1 MEYKGYVAAVEFDD
15 SAGRLH
21 GRVVNSGAYPIATF
35 EATDV
40 DGIRREF
47 QRSIDEYLASCRE
60 DGVEPKKPFSG
71 TLNLRL
77 GPDLH
82 QRAALS
88 ATAHG
93 VSLNSWIKQAVEE
106 KASRRP
112 RRLENRELIADSRS
126 MSQLGVTA
134 CHSSACVTEK
144 PGSSSSGHRLPH
156 VDLAG
161 DRGGDQG
168 GAEFLQVIHGL
179 ADLGDERTDLHV
191 VSRSRNDG
199 YLAPVLAAVEGAT

>member
-1 MEYKGYVAAVEFDD
+1 MMQYKGYVAAVEFDD
-15 SAGRLH
+15 SVGRLH

-40 DGIRREF
+40 HGIRREF
-47 QRSIDEYLASCRE
+47 ERSIDEYLASCRE

-88 ATAHG
+88 ASAHG

-106 KASRRP
+106 KASR
-112 RRLENRELIADSRS
+112 
-126 MSQLGVTA
+126 
-134 CHSSACVTEK
+134 
-144 PGSSSSGHRLPH
+144 
-156 VDLAG
+156 
-161 DRGGDQG
+161 
-168 GAEFLQVIHGL
+168 
-179 ADLGDERTDLHV
+179 
-191 VSRSRNDG
+191 
-199 YLAPVLAAVEGAT
+199 

>member
-1 MEYKGYVAAVEFDD
+1 MMQYKGYVATVEFDD
-15 SAGRLH
+15 SVGRLH

-47 QRSIDEYLASCRE
+47 ERSIDEYLASCRE

-93 VSLNSWIKQAVEE
+93 VSLNSWIRQAVEE
-106 KASRRP
+106 KALR
-112 RRLENRELIADSRS
+112 
-126 MSQLGVTA
+126 
-134 CHSSACVTEK
+134 
-144 PGSSSSGHRLPH
+144 
-156 VDLAG
+156 
-161 DRGGDQG
+161 
-168 GAEFLQVIHGL
+168 
-179 ADLGDERTDLHV
+179 
-191 VSRSRNDG
+191 
-199 YLAPVLAAVEGAT
+199 